1 MLKVSDSH
9 EDNNNHISNYSTEFN
24 LINESDISEI
34 PKNKEILINNQDYV
48 QKIYALNNSMLN
60 KIGNKYCNTSSEVS
74 FSLNQ
79 GPLLSSVNAL
89 STFNFNEE
97 QFCPNHND
105 DNIISEKYCLNC
117 NQNFCYLCINECE
130 NLNHEIFDID
140 FLNEYNLSNS
150 ILILSKFIR
159 FDDLM
164 SDYIDKCNYNIEKIK
179 SIKNIKLGELKEYHN
194 FILENTNNQIEQID
208 KIKNNILLYKN
219 LFKKKKE
226 KIMILLNDFKNKS
239 EKEYISI
246 INSKMEKYEKLFR
259 KENIELEKKLSHVP
273 ILNKDNYTFSYET
286 IPIKKLDQKLNFTK
300 NKTTLYNSNYFNC
313 FNENGNIKL
322 LLQGNNYISFK
333 VEFPNLK
340 QNEFKKY
347 YISFMLENKKT
358 KKFIQRSLNKEYEKE
373 NKIIFGT
380 IFKKEDFFSLIY
392 KNEFNYNVF
401 ITKYKLI

>member
-219 LFKKKKE
+219 LFKKKK
-226 KIMILLNDFKNKS
+226 
-239 EKEYISI
+239 
-246 INSKMEKYEKLFR
+246 
-259 KENIELEKKLSHVP
+259 KK
-273 ILNKDNYTFSYET
+273 
-286 IPIKKLDQKLNFTK
+286 
-300 NKTTLYNSNYFNC
+300 
-313 FNENGNIKL
+313 
-322 LLQGNNYISFK
+322 
-333 VEFPNLK
+333 
-340 QNEFKKY
+340 
-347 YISFMLENKKT
+347 
-358 KKFIQRSLNKEYEKE
+358 
-373 NKIIFGT
+373 
-380 IFKKEDFFSLIY
+380 
-392 KNEFNYNVF
+392 
-401 ITKYKLI
+401 